1 MNSSKFVKKVGGNV
15 SKIVN
20 VQAGHDYKL
29 LIDFEDGSSI
39 TYNMQEVVKTI
50 PYLRLK
56 DSSSFQAVKFDKE
69 YVYWDAG
76 GEKPEYFPLRLSVD
90 AILFSIRD

>member
-1 MNSSKFVKKVGGNV
+1 M

-20 VQAGHDYKL
+20 VSAGDDYKL

-39 TYNMQEVVKTI
+39 TYNMQKLVRTI

-56 DSSSFQAVKFDKE
+56 DSSSFQAVKFDE
-69 YVYWDAG
+69 ESVYWDAG
-76 GEKPEYFPLRLSVD
+76 AEKPEYFPLRLSVD
-90 AILFSIRD
+90 TILFSLRG

>member
-1 MNSSKFVKKVGGNV
+1 M

-20 VQAGHDYKL
+20 VSAGDDYKL

-39 TYNMQEVVKTI
+39 TYNMQKLVRTI

-56 DSSSFQAVKFDKE
+56 DSSSFQAVKFDAE
-69 YVYWDAG
+69 SVYWEAG
-76 GEKPEYFPLRLSVD
+76 DEKPEYFPLRLSVD
-90 AILFSIRD
+90 TILFSLRG

>member
-1 MNSSKFVKKVGGNV
+1 M

-20 VQAGHDYKL
+20 VSAGDDYKL

-39 TYNMQEVVKTI
+39 TYNMQKLVRTI

-56 DSSSFQAVKFDKE
+56 DSSSFQAVKFDAE
-69 YVYWDAG
+69 SVYWDAED
-76 GEKPEYFPLRLSVD
+76 EKAEYFPLRLSVD
-90 AILFSIRD
+90 TILFSLRG